1 MSAWMED
8 SFSIILPTLNEGENI
23 LPMMETLD
31 SLYPNA
37 SIVVVDDHSKD
48 GTADIALEFGKG
60 RARVQVVQRDPSDR
74 GLTASIMD
82 GIKHTETKYFVV
94 MDADFQHPPES
105 IRELVSELINGNDMA
120 IGVREDKFKLSFT
133 RKWASIA
140 AQAMAVSYLYAIRQP
155 TSRDIMS
162 GFFAGRSDLCKKV
175 IEEKSDKFER
185 AGFKGLFDLLKF
197 MPRDIKIAEV
207 EFKFNSRRAGESKL
221 SSLIILSIMRQ
232 CGIGGKLMAYT
243 SIFFLTNMIGRFIAA
258 LGLGLL
264 FTFGFLGWIGVG
276 IHMNTTLIIATIASL
291 ILAVGYIVFANKV
304 MFTHGSRKG
313 LLLGSKLV
321 ATGFSGYLI
330 SLYIFYIAFS
340 TVTEI
345 QMVSI
350 FFGFGIGYAFDAI
363 GASIR
368 A

>member
-8 SFSIILPTLNEGENI
+8 SFSIVLPTLNESENI

-37 SIVVVDDHSKD
+37 GIIVVDDHSKD
-48 GTADIALEFGKG
+48 GTADIALEFGKK
-60 RARVQVVQRDPSDR
+60 RAKVQVVQRDPADK

-82 GIKHTETKYFVV
+82 GIMHADTKYFVV
-94 MDADFQHPPES
+94 LDSDFQHPPES
-105 IRELVSELINGNDMA
+105 IAGLVKELINGNDMA
-120 IGVREDKFKLSFT
+120 IGVREDKMELSFS
-133 RKWASIA
+133 RKWASIGA
-140 AQAMAVSYLYAIRQP
+140 HAMANSYLHAKRQP
-155 TSRDIMS
+155 TSRDTMS
-162 GFFAGRSDLCKKV
+162 GFFAGRSDLCQKV
-175 IEEKSDKFER
+175 IVAKGNKFER

-197 MPRDIKIAEV
+197 MPRGIKIAEV

-221 SSLIILSIMRQ
+221 SSRIILSIMRQ
-232 CGIGGKLMAYT
+232 CGIGGKLLAYT
-243 SIFFLTNMIGRFIAA
+243 SMFFLTNMMGRFIAA
-258 LGLGLL
+258 SGLGLL
-264 FTFGFLGWIGVG
+264 FTFWFLGMIGVG
-276 IHMNTTLIIATIASL
+276 ITWNSTLIVSTIASL
-291 ILAVGYIVFANKV
+291 IFAVAYIVFANKV

-345 QMVSI
+345 QMVSM
-350 FFGFGIGYAFDAI
+350 FFGFGIGYAFDAV
-363 GASIR
+363 GASIK

>member
-1 MSAWMED
+1 MED

-31 SLYPNA
+31 KLYPKA
-37 SIVVVDDHSKD
+37 AIIVVDDHSKD
-48 GTADIALEFGKG
+48 GTADIALEYGRQ

-82 GIKHTETKYFVV
+82 GIMHAETKYFVV

-105 IRELVSELINGNDMA
+105 IAGLVTELINGNEMA

-140 AQAMAVSYLYAIRQP
+140 AQGMAVSYLYAKRQP
-155 TSRDIMS
+155 TSQDIMS
-162 GFFAGRSDLCKKV
+162 GFFGGQTDLCKKV
-175 IEEKSDKFER
+175 IMEKGNKFER
-185 AGFKGLFDLLKF
+185 TGFKGLFDLLKF
-197 MPRDIKIAEV
+197 MPREIKIAEV

-221 SSLIILSIMRQ
+221 SSRVIVSIMRQ
-232 CGIGGKLMAYT
+232 CGVGGKLLAYSST
-243 SIFFLTNMIGRFIAA
+243 FFITNMIGRFIAA
-258 LGLGLL
+258 LGLGLV

-276 IHMNTTLIIATIASL
+276 IAWNSTLIEATIAAL
-291 ILAVGYIVFANKV
+291 ILAVSYIVFANKV

-313 LLLGSKLV
+313 FTLGAKLV

-330 SLYIFYIAFS
+330 SLYIIYIAFS
-340 TVTEI
+340 TVTDI

-350 FFGFGIGYAFDAI
+350 FFGFGIGYAFDAV
-363 GASIR
+363 GASIHP
-368 A
+368 

>member
-8 SFSIILPTLNEGENI
+8 SFSIILPTLNESENI
-23 LPMMETLD
+23 LPMMEALD

-37 SIVVVDDHSKD
+37 GIIVVDDHSKD
-48 GTADIALEFGKG
+48 GTADIALEFGKR
-60 RARVQVVQRDPSDR
+60 RAKVQVVQRDPSDR

-82 GIKHTETKYFVV
+82 GIMHADTKYFVV

-105 IRELVSELINGNDMA
+105 IAGLVAQLIDGNDLV
-120 IGVREDKFKLSFT
+120 IGVREDKYKLSFT

-140 AQAMAVSYLYAIRQP
+140 AQVMAVSYLYAKRQP
-155 TSRDIMS
+155 TSGDTMS
-162 GFFAGRSDLCKKV
+162 GFFGGRSELCQKV
-175 IEEKSDKFER
+175 IADNGDKFER

-197 MPRDIKIAEV
+197 LPRDIKIAEV

-221 SSLIILSIMRQ
+221 SSRVILSIMRQ
-232 CGIGGKLMAYT
+232 CGIAGKALAGSM
-243 SIFFLTNMIGRFIAA
+243 FFLTNTVGRFIAA
-258 LGLGLL
+258 LGLGLF

-276 IHMNTTLIIATIASL
+276 IPMSNTLIAATIISM
-291 ILAVGYIVFANKV
+291 ILAVSYIVLANKV

-313 LLLGSKLV
+313 LPLGAKLV

-330 SLYIFYIAFS
+330 SLYIIYIAFS
-340 TVTEI
+340 TVTDI

-350 FFGFGIGYAFDAI
+350 FFGFGIGYAFDAV
-363 GASIR
+363 GASIH